1 MSDVDFCEILIQ
13 GRVPAAVA
21 DDPGF
26 QTMMMEMMRQNS
38 RLIELMDRRL
48 TAEEKRREEEEAARK
63 AATTPYVGPIGDPFA
78 VGSSSSMG
86 LPSAPSSG
94 FTGNR
99 AEKYLPQIPILD
111 HSKMGKSRMVE
122 VEEWLRFT
130 DVFSAWLA
138 LIDES
143 YVNEL
148 KLCRGYATEIN
159 QSTLAP
165 ATAARSAKVFY
176 YLQQCFAKWDRGLE
190 LLRSVSKRQ
199 GSTAAGYETMRFIH
213 ANYSIISRMEAVH
226 VRDASLRLYN
236 NCTHLKKPS
245 EIIRHLEDEFS
256 KAEMKL
262 SNFPDLMLKEPDRVS
277 LLLQAIPNEVRQYVV
292 LHGRSGK
299 WDELVDSC
307 RFYEQQ
313 LRMVDAASMRQVEQQ
328 ILCPY
333 CGKKG
338 HAKKDCWKWQRERG
352 GKDDAKGKYKGDGKG
367 KDGGK
372 QGYGKGKEKGKHKG
386 DGKGKDDGKG
396 KKKKFK
402 KDKRHRSRSAS
413 SDGSNASND
422 GQRSTAGGSPSQ
434 GSVMMMRSWTG
445 LRVGDRLE
453 NVSSER
459 PGFDLS
465 PTVGAAPESRQG
477 TRSVTRG
484 VGSSVADVQRICSTL
499 QVEPRDLWLVDSGAT
514 CHVLAAS
521 YASSIRI
528 VKNHGVSPK
537 LFNASSD

>member
-1 MSDVDFCEILIQ
+1 M
-13 GRVPAAVA
+13 
-21 DDPGF
+21 
-26 QTMMMEMMRQNS
+26 
-38 RLIELMDRRL
+38 
-48 TAEEKRREEEEAARK
+48 
-63 AATTPYVGPIGDPFA
+63 
-78 VGSSSSMG
+78 
-86 LPSAPSSG
+86 
-94 FTGNR
+94 
-99 AEKYLPQIPILD
+99 
-111 HSKMGKSRMVE
+111 
-122 VEEWLRFT
+122 EEWLRFT

-165 ATAARSAKVFY
+165 AIAARSAKVFY
-176 YLQQCFAKWDRGLE
+176 YLQQCFAKWDRELE

-277 LLLQAIPNEVRQYVV
+277 VLLQAIPNEVRQYVV
-292 LHGRSGK
+292 LHGKSGR

-307 RFYEQQ
+307 KFYEQQ

-352 GKDDAKGKYKGDGKG
+352 GKGDSKGKSKSDGKG

-372 QGYGKGKEKGKHKG
+372 HSAGKGNEKGKHKG

-396 KKKKFK
+396 K
-402 KDKRHRSRSAS
+402 RRS
-413 SDGSNASND
+413 
-422 GQRSTAGGSPSQ
+422 
-434 GSVMMMRSWTG
+434 
-445 LRVGDRLE
+445 
-453 NVSSER
+453 
-459 PGFDLS
+459 
-465 PTVGAAPESRQG
+465 SRR
-477 TRSVTRG
+477 T
-484 VGSSVADVQRICSTL
+484 
-499 QVEPRDLWLVDSGAT
+499 
-514 CHVLAAS
+514 
-521 YASSIRI
+521 SSIEADRQ
-528 VKNHGVSPK
+528 VAMG
-537 LFNASSD
+537 AM